1 MMPSSLMTAAGRGYS
16 DLCAS
21 MCAVG
26 LGARELQI
34 WKEVD
39 GIFTADPREVPSARL
54 LATITLEEA
63 AELTFFG
70 SEVIHPLTMS
80 QIRRGGV
87 PMRIKN
93 VLHPSGEGTIILP
106 GKTLPEQSLSTSS
119 DTPALLQDTTHFMI
133 ANGYHGNGE
142 EQGRRRPT
150 AVTSKVHIAVLNL
163 EPHRNSK
170 SSGFLRTM
178 FEQLEHHG
186 ISVDLVTVSEKNI
199 SIAVDSSKHRDAIHE
214 FAVEMEEAGKV
225 KQCRHVFCV

>member
-1 MMPSSLMTAAGRGYS
+1 MMPSSLMAAAGRGYS

-80 QIRRGGV
+80 QIRRGGI

-93 VLHPSGEGTIILP
+93 VLNHTGEGTIILP
-106 GKTLPEQSLSTSS
+106 SEALPEESLAAPS
-119 DTPALLQDTTHFMI
+119 DTSAFMI

-186 ISVDLVTVSEKNI
+186 ISVDLVTVSEKNV